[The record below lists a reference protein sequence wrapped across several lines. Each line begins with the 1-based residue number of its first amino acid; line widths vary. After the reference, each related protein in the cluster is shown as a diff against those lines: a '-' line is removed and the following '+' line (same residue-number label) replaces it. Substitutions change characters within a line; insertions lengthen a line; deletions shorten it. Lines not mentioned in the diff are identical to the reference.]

1 MVFHATS
8 GNFCNSVVKCLI
20 LLQSDLRG
28 VLEICKNQFTVRNMK
43 WVIYFSKVHIAE
55 NVSESSSH
63 LLAGSL
69 CTVRCSAYMY
79 NVHAARHLVAHRCSA
94 LEIFGIFCHC
104 YIAQIRWHISISL
117 AEGILFRT
125 IWVCAIPNNAYSK
138 HLTDIHISERRTT
151 RSCVCFALSCP
162 LFNSFQILWPVMLLL
177 IPLLLIVHAAN
188 CGHFLFWLPM
198 RFAMFL
204 HVSICFLYDNLQ
216 CFLKFI
222 DPKISS
228 SAPRVSR

>member
-69 CTVRCSAYMY
+69 CTVRCSAY

-94 LEIFGIFCHC
+94 LEILGIFCHC
-104 YIAQIRWHISISL
+104 FIAHIRWHIFNRFGRGYFS
-117 AEGILFRT
+117 
-125 IWVCAIPNNAYSK
+125 IWVCATPNDAYSK

-198 RFAMFL
+198 RFCMFL
-204 HVSICFLYDNLQ
+204 YVSKCFLYNNLQ

-222 DPKISS
+222 EPKISS

>member
-8 GNFCNSVVKCLI
+8 GNFFNSVVKCLI

-79 NVHAARHLVAHRCSA
+79 NVHAARHLVAH
-94 LEIFGIFCHC
+94 
-104 YIAQIRWHISISL
+104 
-117 AEGILFRT
+117 
-125 IWVCAIPNNAYSK
+125 IW
-138 HLTDIHISERRTT
+138 D
-151 RSCVCFALSCP
+151 
-162 LFNSFQILWPVMLLL
+162 LL
-177 IPLLLIVHAAN
+177 PLLYSPNTLTYI
-188 CGHFLFWLPM
+188 HFFG
-198 RFAMFL
+198 RGYF
-204 HVSICFLYDNLQ
+204 VQNNLSVRHT
-216 CFLKFI
+216 K
-222 DPKISS
+222 
-228 SAPRVSR
+228 

>member
-1 MVFHATS
+1 MVFHAIS
-8 GNFCNSVVKCLI
+8 GNSCNSIVKCLI

-55 NVSESSSH
+55 NVSESSH

-69 CTVRCSAYMY
+69 CTVRCSAY
-79 NVHAARHLVAHRCSA
+79 NVHAARHLVAHRWSA

-104 YIAQIRWHISISL
+104 YIAQIRWHIFISL
-117 AEGILFRT
+117 AGGILFRT
-125 IWVCAIPNNAYSK
+125 IWVWATPNDAYSK

-162 LFNSFQILWPVMLLL
+162 LFNLFQILWLVMLLL
-177 IPLLLIVHAAN
+177 IPLLIIVHGAN

-198 RFAMFL
+198 RFCLFL
-204 HVSICFLYDNLQ
+204 HVSICF
-216 CFLKFI
+216 I
-222 DPKISS
+222 
-228 SAPRVSR
+228 

>member
-1 MVFHATS
+1 MVFHAIS
-8 GNFCNSVVKCLI
+8 GNFCNSIVKCLI

-28 VLEICKNQFTVRNMK
+28 VHEISKNQFTVKNMK

-69 CTVRCSAYMY
+69 CTVRCSAY
-79 NVHAARHLVAHRCSA
+79 NVHAARHLVAQRCSA
-94 LEIFGIFCHC
+94 LEILGIFCHC
-104 YIAQIRWHISISL
+104 FIAHIRWHIFNRFGRGYFS
-117 AEGILFRT
+117 
-125 IWVCAIPNNAYSK
+125 IWVCATPNDAYSK

>member
-1 MVFHATS
+1 MF
-8 GNFCNSVVKCLI
+8 I
-20 LLQSDLRG
+20 LLQSHLRWAH
-28 VLEICKNQFTVRNMK
+28 EICKNQFTVRNMK

-69 CTVRCSAYMY
+69 CTVRCSAY

-117 AEGILFRT
+117 AGGILFRT
-125 IWVCAIPNNAYSK
+125 IWVCATPNDAYSK

-151 RSCVCFALSCP
+151 RSCVCFCFVLSSVQFISDLVTSDAP
-162 LFNSFQILWPVMLLL
+162 SHTFAFNRPCSQLWSLLVL
-177 IPLLLIVHAAN
+177 ASYEVLYVSS
-188 CGHFLFWLPM
+188 
-198 RFAMFL
+198 RF
-204 HVSICFLYDNLQ
+204 
-216 CFLKFI
+216 
-222 DPKISS
+222 
-228 SAPRVSR
+228 

>member
-1 MVFHATS
+1 MFNSFTISFAVSSWNLQKPVHCQKHEMGHLFLKGTYCWECFRVFFTPPCRVIVYGQMQRVQCTCSQAPCCST
-8 GNFCNSVVKCLI
+8 VLCLRNI
-20 LLQSDLRG
+20 RDLLPLLYSPYTLTYIHFFGRG
-28 VLEICKNQFTVRNMK
+28 C
-43 WVIYFSKVHIAE
+43 
-55 NVSESSSH
+55 
-63 LLAGSL
+63 
-69 CTVRCSAYMY
+69 
-79 NVHAARHLVAHRCSA
+79 
-94 LEIFGIFCHC
+94 
-104 YIAQIRWHISISL
+104 
-117 AEGILFRT
+117 ILFRT
-125 IWVCAIPNNAYSK
+125 IWVCATPNDAYSK